1 MSSIKY
7 RHLGRDS
14 AHRQALLR
22 NLVTSLIEK
31 ESISTTWA
39 KAKEAQRLAE
49 KLITLGK
56 KNTNASKQKAQTIFY
71 VCRTCFQFGP
81 LFCAIAKCSPVCSA
95 GLYYE
100 LVGKMDL
107 KLIGIRNHTSI
118 CPNYS
123 GPSVNVTSTDPE
135 VTLGSCA
142 SSL

>member
-56 KNTNASKQKAQTIFY
+56 RNTNAARQKAQAIFY
-71 VCRTCFQFGP
+71 VSRAN
-81 LFCAIAKCSPVCSA
+81 LSP
-95 GLYYE
+95 
-100 LVGKMDL
+100 
-107 KLIGIRNHTSI
+107 TSHA
-118 CPNYS
+118 
-123 GPSVNVTSTDPE
+123 
-135 VTLGSCA
+135 L
-142 SSL
+142 

>member
-56 KNTNASKQKAQTIFY
+56 KNTNASKQKAQAIFY
-71 VCRTCFQFGP
+71 VRRTCLQFGR
-81 LFCAIAKCSPVCSA
+81 FAQ
-95 GLYYE
+95 
-100 LVGKMDL
+100 
-107 KLIGIRNHTSI
+107 
-118 CPNYS
+118 
-123 GPSVNVTSTDPE
+123 
-135 VTLGSCA
+135 
-142 SSL
+142 

>member
-56 KNTNASKQKAQTIFY
+56 KNTNASKQRAETILY
-71 VCRTCFQFGP
+71 VCRTC
-81 LFCAIAKCSPVCSA
+81 CSTALRNRNARLSA
-95 GLYYE
+95 LLDSAETCGQD
-100 LVGKMDL
+100 GT
-107 KLIGIRNHTSI
+107 KLIDIRNHTSI
-118 CPNYS
+118 CPNCS
-123 GPSVNVTSTDPE
+123 DLSVNVTSTDPE
-135 VTLGSCA
+135 ATPGSCA